1 MRPVAVRDNPIA
13 KGSAI
18 RDENW
23 ESRLPNLIAAIEASR
38 KLGKLSND
46 KKDEIQPLE
55 GTPGAVQPR
64 ILSSKELTS
73 RNASFHSRKHHIN
86 RNCFTSPTVV
96 RRMATP
102 TGGWNSA

>member
-1 MRPVAVRDNPIA
+1 MRPVAVRDNPIL

-18 RDENW
+18 RDENR

-64 ILSSKELTS
+64 ILSSK
-73 RNASFHSRKHHIN
+73 
-86 RNCFTSPTVV
+86 VV
-96 RRMATP
+96 
-102 TGGWNSA
+102 